1 LVEAGAAFVAWL
13 GAALIVLADGRRG
26 LALGTA
32 LAAVGIAVVV
42 VQDAGFIAAD
52 AIVVGGSI
60 AAAARLRSGPPGWEI
75 MPAGSTPRLVL
86 CIAAGLLSLWIAVS
100 ITGGPGAALRF
111 TVLSVIG
118 LSAARVL
125 WSDDASVLLTASGV
139 LAVAIAA
146 TAGVVESTVT
156 VWPYLAGA
164 LIVAAIVWL
173 PARRAHAA

>member
-1 LVEAGAAFVAWL
+1 
-13 GAALIVLADGRRG
+13 
-26 LALGTA
+26 
-32 LAAVGIAVVV
+32 
-42 VQDAGFIAAD
+42 
-52 AIVVGGSI
+52 
-60 AAAARLRSGPPGWEI
+60 
-75 MPAGSTPRLVL
+75 
-86 CIAAGLLSLWIAVS
+86 
-100 ITGGPGAALRF
+100 LRF